1 LTPGELELVAR
12 LCRMR
17 TGRRLDTSVPERIA
31 ARLGIVARRE
41 GYGSVDDLLLALR
54 TSEAERLAWPV
65 VEGLTAFE
73 RGFMED
79 PRVLKQVAGRILPH
93 LAGIKG
99 DDPVRIWCA
108 AAGAGQDP
116 YSLAILAQEAAARM
130 GGDLQVEIYASDLSV
145 KGIERART
153 GIFSHFEIQKG
164 LSARQMID
172 HFQPVEG
179 GWQASSS
186 LRDMIRWRRV
196 NLFADTVGSMR
207 FDLVVCRGV
216 LPQTAAHVRPTAVLN
231 LALSLMEDGFL
242 VLGRGEGEGEAD
254 LAPALLALPGL
265 DGIYARNP
273 AFRMLEV

>member
-1 LTPGELELVAR
+1 MTPGELELVAR
-12 LCRMR
+12 LCLMR
-17 TGRRLDTSVPERIA
+17 TGRRLDTSVPERAA
-31 ARLGIVARRE
+31 ARLGVVARRE

-73 RGFMED
+73 WGFMED
-79 PRVLKQVAGRILPH
+79 PRVLKQVARRILPH

-108 AAGAGQDP
+108 AAGSGQDP
-116 YSLAILAQEAAARM
+116 YSLAILAQEASARM
-130 GGDLQVEIYASDLSV
+130 GGDLKVEIYASDLSV
-145 KGIERART
+145 KGIERATMRRKPRCT
-153 GIFSHFEIQKG
+153 S
-164 LSARQMID
+164 
-172 HFQPVEG
+172 

-196 NLFADTVGSMR
+196 NLFSDTTGSMR

-216 LPQTAAHVRPTAVLN
+216 LPQTAVHVRPTAVVN
-231 LALSLMEDGFL
+231 LALSLAEDGFL

-265 DGIYARNP
+265 DGIYTRNP
-273 AFRMLEV
+273 AFRTLEV

>member
-1 LTPGELELVAR
+1 MTPGELELVAR
-12 LCRMR
+12 LCLMR
-17 TGRRLDTSVPERIA
+17 TGRRLDTSVPERAA
-31 ARLGIVARRE
+31 ARLGVVARRE

-73 RGFMED
+73 WGFMED
-79 PRVLKQVAGRILPH
+79 PRVLKQVARRILPH

-108 AAGAGQDP
+108 AAGSGQDP
-116 YSLAILAQEAAARM
+116 YSLAILAQEASAR
-130 GGDLQVEIYASDLSV
+130 
-145 KGIERART
+145 K

-196 NLFADTVGSMR
+196 NLFSDTTGSMR

-216 LPQTAAHVRPTAVLN
+216 LPQTAAHVRPTAVVN
-231 LALSLMEDGFL
+231 LALSLAEDGFL

-273 AFRMLEV
+273 AFRTLEV